1 MDLDD
6 HIGQDNDAPLSDA
19 DQAFAE
25 RIAAAAQR
33 AKGKPARLAALLNGL
48 VLDGTMRRPGVRAA
62 LRPYL
67 KLPKSEGRTLKRA
80 RMAEAMVNAM
90 AARGTVTFDDIHAA
104 GFTDAEIL
112 DLKDEAWRAA
122 RLTEMAA

>member
-6 HIGQDNDAPLSDA
+6 RIGQDGDSPLSEA
-19 DQAFAE
+19 DQVFAD
-25 RIAAAAQR
+25 RIARAAHRTKDKPQR
-33 AKGKPARLAALLNGL
+33 FAGFLNGL
-48 VLDGTMRRPGVRAA
+48 LVDGTINRPGVRAA
-62 LRPYL
+62 LQPYL
-67 KLPKSEGRTLKRA
+67 KLPKPEGRTLKRA
-80 RMAEAMVNAM
+80 RMAEAMVNAF
-90 AARGTVTFDDIHAA
+90 AARGTVTFDDIYAA

>member
-6 HIGQDNDAPLSDA
+6 RIGLDTDAPLSAA
-19 DQAFAE
+19 DQAFADD
-25 RIAAAAQR
+25 IARAAKR
-33 AKGKPARLAALLNGL
+33 AKDRPQRFAGFLNGL
-48 VLDGTMRRPGVRAA
+48 LVDGTINRPGVRAA
-62 LRPYL
+62 LQPYL
-67 KLPKSEGRTLKRA
+67 KLPKPEGRTLKRA

-90 AARGTVTFDDIHAA
+90 AARGTITFDDIHAA